1 MLHKKIGMITIGQ
14 SPRTDIV
21 PEMKE
26 ILGQEVKVMEA
37 GALDG
42 LSLEEVKRFYP
53 KKGDYILC
61 TRMSDGTEVV
71 VAKRHVLPRVQRCI
85 DLLTE
90 KGAEVILFLCTG
102 KFPEFSS
109 RRLFL
114 EPQKIIDQLI
124 PAFIRGNEKM
134 GLLVP
139 LQDQVEQAKR
149 NYVRLKG
156 EVIVQAASPY
166 AGKDEVSRAAKE
178 LKKSDPAVV
187 VMHCMG
193 YTKEMK
199 RRVREIIGKP
209 TVLARSFV
217 ARTLKELLD

>member
-26 ILGQEVKVMEA
+26 ILGQEVDVVEA

-71 VAKRHVLPRVQRCI
+71 VAKRHVLLRVQRCI

-102 KFPEFSS
+102 KFPEFPS
-109 RRLFL
+109 RKLFL
-114 EPQKIIDQLI
+114 EPQKMIDQLI
-124 PAFIRGNEKM
+124 PAFIRGKEKM

-139 LQDQVEQAKR
+139 LQDQVEQAKK

-156 EVIVQAASPY
+156 EVIVKAASPY
-166 AGKDEVSRAAKE
+166 AGRDEVSRAAKE
-178 LKKSDPAVV
+178 LKKSDPAVI

-217 ARTLKELLD
+217 ARTLRELLG